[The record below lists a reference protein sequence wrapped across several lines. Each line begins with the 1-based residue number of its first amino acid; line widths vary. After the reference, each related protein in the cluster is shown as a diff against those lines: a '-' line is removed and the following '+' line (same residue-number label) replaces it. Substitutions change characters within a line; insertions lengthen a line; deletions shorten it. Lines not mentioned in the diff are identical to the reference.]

1 MREIRFGPA
10 GSSDSFTEMGYK
22 HTSQMPEYLE
32 NFGLNA
38 FEYQCGRG
46 VNIKQDKATELGR
59 LFWDKGIEPSIH
71 APYYISMASPDEE
84 KRENSIRYV
93 VQSARAVDWMGG
105 DRIVVHV
112 GTCGKMPRRDAMEL
126 ALSTLSKTLHVLD
139 EEGLSHIRVCPE
151 TMGKINQLGSL
162 EEVIEYC
169 QLDERLLPCIDFG
182 HLNARTH
189 GGLMDFES
197 VKRVFE
203 EIENGLGLSRLREF
217 HSHFS
222 KIEYTEGG
230 EKRHLTFEDTV
241 YGPNFEPVA
250 EMIVRK
256 GCRPTVICE
265 SAGTQAEDALCM
277 KNIYE
282 AALSKEVK

>member
-1 MREIRFGPA
+1 MRETRFGPA
-10 GSSDSFTEMGYK
+10 GSAVSFSEMGYK
-22 HTSQMPEYLE
+22 RSSQMPEYLE
-32 NFGLNA
+32 KFGLNA

-46 VNIKQDKATELGR
+46 VSIKQETAEELGR
-59 LFWDKGIEPSIH
+59 LFRDKGIEPSLH
-71 APYYISMASPDEE
+71 APYYISMASPEE
-84 KRENSIRYV
+84 QKRENSINYV
-93 VQSARAVDWMGG
+93 LQSARAVDWMGG

-126 ALSTLSKTLHVLD
+126 ALATLSRTLDALD
-139 EEGLSHIRVCPE
+139 AEGLSHIRICPE

-162 EEVIEYC
+162 SEVMEYC
-169 QLDERLLPCIDFG
+169 ALDERLLPCIDFG

-189 GGLMDFES
+189 GGLMTFES
-197 VKRVFE
+197 VRQVFE
-203 EIENGLGLSRLREF
+203 EMENSLGVSRLREF

-256 GCRPTVICE
+256 GCHPTVICE
-265 SAGTQAEDALCM
+265 SAGTQTEDALCM
-277 KNIYE
+277 KKMYE
-282 AALSKEVK
+282 SALKEEE